1 MTWIETAS
9 INEFIA
15 EMRREPDANL
25 LLEWI
30 EYRAALGLDTEDDAR
45 HALLDITGM
54 VAVYTRAIEGA

>member
-15 EMRREPDANL
+15 EMRRKPDANL

-30 EYRAALGLDTEDDAR
+30 EHRAAQGLDTEDDAR
-45 HALLDITGM
+45 DALADIIGM
-54 VAVYTRAIEGA
+54 VTVYTRALEEA

>member
-15 EMRREPDANL
+15 EMQRNPDANL

-30 EYRAALGLDTEDDAR
+30 EHRAAQGVDDLDDRED
-45 HALLDITGM
+45 ALLDITGM
-54 VAVYTRAIEGA
+54 VAVYRRVLED